1 MATTRSN
8 TTVYLVHS
16 TLTELTGSRLP
27 TRGQALRLF
36 LHLHLKLKHEKKLA
50 AAKVIDE
57 VLVFWARARIPVQ
70 AAHRARDK
78 LIRLYDEWVSL
89 KKSKTKPG
97 PTQVANEEAFVA
109 SLRRLFDIA
118 HQDALTLLT
127 EEEDRS
133 FLLAQRE
140 DEPRGSLGS
149 RDMSLAVQE
158 KKAEEKLESMNRRRA
173 KTEAKV
179 CLELDRSV
187 VLSGSSS
194 DSSASAGN
202 SPTRPL
208 RRAHEENAPDDG
220 DDERPSTSAHT
231 SKRMRAIVGKTVLNR
246 QLAAA
251 LDRSKLSNRN
261 AVYVL
266 SAAAQNFGHDPAEL
280 VLNRESFRLARMK
293 FREDAAKDIK
303 AAFNPDAVLIVHW
316 DGKIVPESDGGGG
329 SVDRLPVL
337 VSGGGVAKLL
347 AVPKLP
353 SGRAQDCAQAVLT
366 ALEDWELEER
376 VRGLSFDT
384 TAVNS
389 GLVNGACTLIEQK
402 LGRPVLHLACRHHM
416 YELVLEKAFSTCLG
430 VSSGPDIQL
439 FKRFQGGWEFIDR
452 TTPEPFTADD
462 VPERDELLVNFRRF
476 LDLAQP
482 RDDYRELLELCV
494 IALGGVPKRGIRF
507 SRPGAIHRARWMAKG
522 IYAVKVF
529 LFREQFR
536 LTAAEAKGIRRCALF
551 VVRTYAA
558 AWFRTPLAA
567 AAPALDLAFVNAL
580 LAYPDK
586 ELSKATVT
594 VFGRHL
600 WYLSER
606 LVALALF
613 DPDLPLGVKRDMVQA
628 IDLQEEEDEDPP
640 RKSAV
645 DIKSAALANKTV
657 ASFVTPSSKQLFKI
671 LDLEAGFL
679 NKDPAD
685 WEEDISYQAAASVV
699 RELRVVNDFAERGVA
714 LMQAYNL
721 ALTKDED
728 QRQFLLQVVED
739 HRKRY
744 PDARKS
750 TTTASQA
757 T

>member
-1 MATTRSN
+1 
-8 TTVYLVHS
+8 
-16 TLTELTGSRLP
+16 
-27 TRGQALRLF
+27 
-36 LHLHLKLKHEKKLA
+36 
-50 AAKVIDE
+50 
-57 VLVFWARARIPVQ
+57 
-70 AAHRARDK
+70 
-78 LIRLYDEWVSL
+78 
-89 KKSKTKPG
+89 
-97 PTQVANEEAFVA
+97 
-109 SLRRLFDIA
+109 
-118 HQDALTLLT
+118 
-127 EEEDRS
+127 
-133 FLLAQRE
+133 
-140 DEPRGSLGS
+140 
-149 RDMSLAVQE
+149 
-158 KKAEEKLESMNRRRA
+158 
-173 KTEAKV
+173 
-179 CLELDRSV
+179 
-187 VLSGSSS
+187 
-194 DSSASAGN
+194 
-202 SPTRPL
+202 
-208 RRAHEENAPDDG
+208 
-220 DDERPSTSAHT
+220 
-231 SKRMRAIVGKTVLNR
+231 MRKTVLNSE
-246 QLAAA
+246 LAAA
-251 LDRSKLSNRN
+251 LDRTKLSNRN
-261 AVYVL
+261 AVHVL
-266 SAAAQNFGHDPAEL
+266 SAAPRNFGHDPAEL
-280 VLNRESFRLARMK
+280 VLNRESLRRARMK
-293 FREDAAKDIK
+293 FREEAAKEIK
-303 AAFNPDAVLIVHW
+303 AAFNPNAVLIVHW

-376 VRGLSFDT
+376 VRGLCFDT

-402 LGRPVLHLACRHHM
+402 LDRPVLHLACRHHV

-439 FKRFQGGWEFIDR
+439 FKRFKGEWELIDR

-476 LDLAQP
+476 LDQAQP

-494 IALGGVPKRGIRF
+494 IALGGVPKHGIRF
-507 SRPGAIHRARWMAKG
+507 SRPGALHRARWMAKG
-522 IYAVKVF
+522 IYAVKIF
-529 LFREQFR
+529 LFRRQFR
-536 LTAAEAKGIRRCALF
+536 LTVSEAQGIRRCALF

-580 LAYPDK
+580 RAYPDR
-586 ELSKATVT
+586 ELSKATLP

-628 IDLQEEEDEDPP
+628 IDLQNEEEGEDEDPP

-645 DIKSAALANKTV
+645 DIKDAALATKTV
-657 ASFVTPSSKQLFKI
+657 ASFVMPSSKQLFKI

-685 WEEDISYQAAASVV
+685 WQEDSSYQDAARVV

-750 TTTASQA
+750 TATCQA